1 MTMQTPT
8 QPAWRRWLQAN
19 ALLMTL
25 LIGLIAFPFIVG
37 AVTGTSPFGVPR
49 GDRMIMRGESVR
61 WQSVMSE
68 VYILAILAMSYNLLF
83 GFTGVISFGHA
94 LFFGVAG
101 YILGLMLEFTALD
114 SGWAL
119 LLGALAGIAACG
131 ALGLVIGFVTLRLKG
146 VYFAIFTLAVAEMAF
161 IFFGRW
167 QLTRAEDGF
176 AITELPLWLDPSQ
189 NRLNFYY
196 LSLAAAVLTFVFIRR
211 LVNSPTGAVF
221 KAIRENEDR
230 AQSMGYNTLNYK
242 LLSLTLAG
250 MLAGAAGLL
259 QVILN
264 KKVGPELLGVAYTVD
279 PLLMTIIGG
288 IGTFSGPVIGAG
300 GLHFLDVFLRDAEL
314 TVGGLVIDIANIWAL
329 LLGIIF
335 ILTVIVFP
343 FGILGTWQ
351 RWRARR
357 KRSEGHSAQVKEN
370 SGSAGGNVGRRN
382 P

>member
-1 MTMQTPT
+1 MYSTTTP
-8 QPAWRRWLQAN
+8 PSSSWLRTN
-19 ALLMTL
+19 WLLGLL
-25 LIGLIAFPFIVG
+25 LIFLLLFPFIVG
-37 AVTGTSPFGVPR
+37 VLTDSSPFGVAR

-61 WQSVMSE
+61 WQSVLIE

-94 LFFGVAG
+94 LFFGTAG
-101 YILGLMLEFTALD
+101 YVLGLLLEYTNLD
-114 SGWAL
+114 TGLAL
-119 LLGALAGIAACG
+119 LLGILLAITICG
-131 ALGLVIGFVTLRLKG
+131 MLGLLIGLVTLRLKG
-146 VYFAIFTLAVAEMAF
+146 VYFAIFTLAVAEMFF

-176 AITELPLWLDPSQ
+176 AITDLPTWLDPSQ
-189 NRLNFYY
+189 SRLNFYY
-196 LSLAAAVLTFVFIRR
+196 ITLLIAVLTFFFIRR

-230 AQSMGYNTLNYK
+230 AQSMGYNTLNFK
-242 LLSLTLAG
+242 LLSIILAG
-250 MLAGAAGLL
+250 MLAGIAGIL

-288 IGTFSGPVIGAG
+288 IGTFSGPVIGAS
-300 GLHFLDVFLRDAEL
+300 GLHFLDVFLRDAK
-314 TVGGLVIDIANIWAL
+314 LVIAGVTIDIANIWAL

-335 ILTVIVFP
+335 ISVVIVFP

-351 RWRARR
+351 RWRL
-357 KRSEGHSAQVKEN
+357 RSVNRIGDKSAASVEGHGSTAQ
-370 SGSAGGNVGRRN
+370 
-382 P
+382 PPH

>member
-1 MTMQTPT
+1 MKTMQAPNQPT
-8 QPAWRRWLQAN
+8 WRHWLRGN
-19 ALLMTL
+19 AFLFIL
-25 LIGLIAFPFIVG
+25 LIGLILFPFIVG
-37 AVTGTSPFGVPR
+37 ALTDSSPFGVPR

-61 WQSVMSE
+61 WQSVLIE

-101 YILGLMLEFTALD
+101 YVLGLMLEFTAIET
-114 SGWAL
+114 GWAL
-119 LLGALAGIAACG
+119 LLGALAGIAICG
-131 ALGLVIGFVTLRLKG
+131 VLGLVVGLVTLRLKG

-196 LSLAAAVLTFVFIRR
+196 VTLIAVVITFLFIRR

-230 AQSMGYNTLNYK
+230 AQSMGFNTLNYK
-242 LLSLTLAG
+242 LLSLTIAG

-264 KKVGPELLGVAYTVD
+264 KKVGPELLGVSYTVD

-288 IGTFSGPVIGAG
+288 IGTFSGPIIGAG

-314 TVGGLVIDIANIWAL
+314 NLGGLVIDIANIWAL

-343 FGILGTWQ
+343 FGIIGTWQ

-357 KRSEGHSAQVKEN
+357 KPPA
-370 SGSAGGNVGRRN
+370 
-382 P
+382 